1 MVSRGCPKQAAQTYL
16 RVMPPPRR
24 SIAAKPTKPILG
36 PEASAE
42 LRDRLLAE
50 LSDLSSDDEM
60 AVWAHRCLPE
70 KSRLSA
76 TDAERV
82 EASFQER
89 LLAAVAAEAPP
100 AQEAVSGGLQVHNG
114 LEAQGRML
122 GTGRDRSKSRFRA

>member
-100 AQEAVSGGLQVHNG
+100 KEAVSGGLHVHNG
-114 LEAQGRML
+114 LGAQGRML